1 MAMNVYEFA
10 KMMTDTTGH
19 EVRGFQSFAERPEE
33 REQIESIL
41 AEHGTLLDIEQ
52 FLGGEIKPAGVLVL
66 YLNPASPQAHLYELS
81 AEVSEK
87 WRQLP
92 KAGNATIN

>member
-1 MAMNVYEFA
+1 MNVYEFA
-10 KMMTDTTGH
+10 KMMSETTGH

-33 REQIESIL
+33 KEKIEAIL
-41 AEHGTLLDIEQ
+41 TEHGTVLDIEQ
-52 FLGGEIKPAGVLVL
+52 FLAGEVKPAGVLVL
-66 YLNPASPQAHLYELS
+66 YLNPLSPQARLYELS

-92 KAGNATIN
+92 KAGSALVN

>member
-1 MAMNVYEFA
+1 MNVYEFA
-10 KMMTDTTGH
+10 KMMTESTGH
-19 EVRGFQSFAERPEE
+19 EVQGFQSFAERPEE
-33 REQIESIL
+33 KEKIEAIL
-41 AEHGTLLDIEQ
+41 AEHGTQLDIEQ

-66 YLNPASPQAHLYELS
+66 YLDPAFPQARLYELS

-92 KAGNATIN
+92 KDKKASVN

>member
-1 MAMNVYEFA
+1 MNVYEFA
-10 KMMTDTTGH
+10 KMLSETTGH

-33 REQIESIL
+33 KERIESIL
-41 AEHGTLLDIEQ
+41 AEHGTPLDIEE
-52 FLGGEIKPAGVLVL
+52 FLSGEIKPAGVLVL
-66 YLNPASPQAHLYELS
+66 YLNPESPRTHLYELS

-92 KAGNATIN
+92 KAGAVSIH

>member
-1 MAMNVYEFA
+1 MNVYEFA
-10 KMMTDTTGH
+10 KMLTETTGH

-33 REQIESIL
+33 KEKMESIL
-41 AEHGTLLDIEQ
+41 AEHGTLLEIEQ

-66 YLNPASPQAHLYELS
+66 YLNPASPEAHLYELS

-92 KAGNATIN
+92 KTANASVT